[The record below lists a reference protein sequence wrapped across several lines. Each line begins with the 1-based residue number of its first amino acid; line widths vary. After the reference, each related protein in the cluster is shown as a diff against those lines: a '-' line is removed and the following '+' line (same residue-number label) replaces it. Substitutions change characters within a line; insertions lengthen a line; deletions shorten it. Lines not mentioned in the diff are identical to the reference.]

1 MQKVKKVEEKKTV
14 TFDQFFNMN
23 NSQPNVP
30 KPKPKESAQ
39 SNINF
44 DFDFDKKI
52 NPPVAKR
59 IAKKS

>member
-30 KPKPKESAQ
+30 KPKSKESAQ
-39 SNINF
+39 SNF